1 VGIDVKDSQIGMALC
16 DGSQDWIRNRVISA
30 EGKRTPPVGEKLG
43 DAGFDPVSR
52 SGIGGRE
59 VAGVT
64 QIGDVG
70 PELGCEVPVRRAKLG
85 PDQRRRVGRAP
96 QERGGRIVGNSDQ
109 PGPPSVRGA
118 WQESLRSSSGPWQ
131 YPAHRPPG

>member
-1 VGIDVKDSQIGMALC
+1 VALC
-16 DGSQDWIRNRVISA
+16 DGSQDWVGNRVISA
-30 EGKRTPPVGEKLG
+30 EGKRTPPLGEELG

-64 QIGDVG
+64 QIGG
-70 PELGCEVPVRRAKLG
+70 IQPELGCRVPVRRAKLG

-96 QERGGRIVGNSDQ
+96 QKRGGRIVGNSYQ
-109 PGPPSVRGA
+109 PGLRWVRGA
-118 WQESLRSSSGPWQ
+118 RQENLRSSSGPWQ
-131 YPAHRPPG
+131 SPADRPPG

>member
-1 VGIDVKDSQIGMALC
+1 VGVNVKDGQIRMALC

-30 EGKRTPPVGEKLG
+30 EGKRTPPAREELG
-43 DAGFDPVSR
+43 DAGFDPFSG

-64 QIGDVG
+64 QIGDIQ
-70 PELGCEVPVRRAKLG
+70 PELGCRVPMRRAKLG

-96 QERGGRIVGNSDQ
+96 QKRGGPIVGNSDQ

-118 WQESLRSSSGPWQ
+118 RQESLRFSSGPWQ